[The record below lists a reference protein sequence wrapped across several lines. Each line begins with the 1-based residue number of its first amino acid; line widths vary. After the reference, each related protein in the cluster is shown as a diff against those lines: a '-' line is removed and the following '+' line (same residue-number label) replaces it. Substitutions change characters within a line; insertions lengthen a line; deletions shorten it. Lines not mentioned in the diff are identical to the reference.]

1 MKSKIN
7 FRQRKLAEH
16 KSLVLILDPKTGRK
30 KKKWKQAVPSEW
42 LCEERSIMNKDLAKK
57 KRQLLKILF
66 KLMKIFCY
74 QWSQKLIIKKMTKTS
89 LK

>member
-57 KRQLLKILF
+57 KKATFKNSIQTNENILLPMVSKINN
-66 KLMKIFCY
+66 
-74 QWSQKLIIKKMTKTS
+74 KKDD
-89 LK
+89 